1 MKNQYNDT
9 KAFVFFFSGKELSVA
24 MDGPRIT
31 ATGKGDGLIMTYK
44 RGIYKF
50 RCDSTNSCYFEKEDN
65 ELQIERDTHIFM
77 TVPTSLVKEC

>member
-9 KAFVFFFSGKELSVA
+9 KAFVFLFSGKELPVE

-31 ATGKGDGLIMTYK
+31 ATRKGDGLIMTYE

-50 RCDSTNSCYFEKEDN
+50 RCDSANSCYFAKERN
-65 ELQIERDTHIFM
+65 ELQIERSYHVLL
-77 TVPTSLVKEC
+77 TVPTSLIKNC